1 MCSDPDPFLD
11 SMKEVIMPVSI
22 PTKPVSVPSPGQK
35 NPGITIPT
43 LKPTDI
49 VSLNLDVTTAKTL
62 LHALSIA
69 IGGSTNPKNGK
80 GGKGGK

>member
-11 SMKEVIMPVSI
+11 TMKEITMPVST
-22 PTKPVSVPSPGQK
+22 PTQPVSVASAGQK

-49 VSLNLDVTTAKTL
+49 VSLNLDATTAKTL